1 MQEEVQ
7 TLIDKANSIVQK
19 TGHGPGVRYPKKL
32 KDIVVSLALDYG
44 LTINQIIKEI
54 PISQYSAREWPK
66 QARAKFKKITVKKEA
81 PPPKKK
87 TTSKRPTIELQFVIL
102 SLQVLLLS
110 IQVFLEGFF

>member
-7 TLIDKANSIVQK
+7 ALIDKANSIVHK

-32 KDIVVSLALDYG
+32 KDIVVSLALDHG

-66 QARAKFKKITVKKEA
+66 QARAKFKKITVKKEGKLGA
-81 PPPKKK
+81 CRYLLFKIFSDPID
-87 TTSKRPTIELQFVIL
+87 TT
-102 SLQVLLLS
+102 
-110 IQVFLEGFF
+110 